1 MVQFLHPCIAE
12 LVSLLLLVSSI
23 DAKGHADCCPAK
35 QITAPD
41 GFTSYF
47 RLVQRSPTVPPVC
60 KNSCTYQMDGN
71 PGRRFCFAPN
81 NAFKSECVHPTTHD
95 FSAVQCGRAR
105 EGGCLTG
112 GSVNENGR
120 IIGGE
125 EAGCN
130 EYPWKALILADVGAP
145 PQAPGMPSPK
155 RFIGG
160 GVLINSRHIVT
171 AAHMGINL
179 ETMEDFE
186 AGDLA
191 VLMGK
196 HDMTKPEPAEMMF
209 EVENVM
215 KHPDYDFDIR
225 RSDIMIL
232 RLRQQVN
239 LNIFTPVCLPPPSVT
254 TSTLL
259 AGEKATVT
267 GFGATF
273 WPENH
278 DDQPILP
285 DTLQE
290 LDEVWTVVSSE
301 ECVSWVEKQIELG
314 KNFSSEWLLPLQE
327 ENMFC
332 ATSPEE
338 MSTCFGDGGS
348 PLMHQV
354 APRVFQ
360 LLGLVSWG
368 DNCRATERPTVF
380 SNVPHL
386 HDWIVNEA
394 GAIFYHNVSV

>member
-1 MVQFLHPCIAE
+1 V
-12 LVSLLLLVSSI
+12 
-23 DAKGHADCCPAK
+23 
-35 QITAPD
+35 
-41 GFTSYF
+41 
-47 RLVQRSPTVPPVC
+47 
-60 KNSCTYQMDGN
+60 
-71 PGRRFCFAPN
+71 
-81 NAFKSECVHPTTHD
+81 
-95 FSAVQCGRAR
+95 
-105 EGGCLTG
+105 
-112 GSVNENGR
+112 
-120 IIGGE
+120 
-125 EAGCN
+125 
-130 EYPWKALILADVGAP
+130 ILADVGLAP
-145 PQAPGMPSPK
+145 GAPGMPPPK
-155 RFIGG
+155 FFIGG
-160 GVLINSRHIVT
+160 GVLINSRHIVS
-171 AAHMGINL
+171 AAHLGTNI
-179 ETMEDFE
+179 ETMEDFG
-186 AGDLA
+186 AADLT
-191 VLMGK
+191 VLVGK
-196 HDMTKPEPAEMMF
+196 HDMNKPDPAEMMF
-209 EVENVM
+209 EVESVI
-215 KHPDYDFDIR
+215 KHPDFDFDIH
-225 RSDIMIL
+225 RSNDIMIL

-254 TSTLL
+254 TSTQF
-259 AGEKATVT
+259 AGEKATVA

-332 ATSPEE
+332 ATSPEG
-338 MSTCFGDGGS
+338 MSTCFGDSGS

-354 APRVFQ
+354 APRVFE

-386 HDWIVNEA
+386 HDWIVSEA